1 MGRQFETLEEAALEI
16 RRDLAK
22 GTNVDFTRV
31 QQHMNAH
38 LPGRERQ
45 SYEYCVMG
53 GIPDDA
59 DDLVMLGQ
67 KLGIQVYVDYP
78 HQMKAW
84 LRSEL
89 HSRLFP
95 YQHLNEFATE
105 IDNPLLKSTVEG
117 QHPSYTYRERL
128 AGAIPALCAALD
140 NSLDT
145 RRAFWPIFLPQDS
158 FRAAQP
164 TRVPCSL
171 GYEVML
177 RNLDGETKLQVFYLE
192 RSCDFD
198 RFWLSD
204 VWFAYKFGKFIA
216 DQYGYSVGAVYHY
229 IISLHS
235 FQVDMHEIY

>member
-1 MGRQFETLEEAALEI
+1 MGRVFSTLKEAGLEI

-31 QQHMNAH
+31 QQHMDTH

-45 SYEYCVMG
+45 SYEYCVMDV
-53 GIPDDA
+53 PHEA
-59 DDLVMLGQ
+59 EDLIALG
-67 KLGIQVYVDYP
+67 KELELKPYLNHPYE
-78 HQMKAW
+78 MERW

-89 HSRLFP
+89 SSRLFP
-95 YQHLNEFATE
+95 YQHLGEFATE
-105 IDNPLLKSTVEG
+105 IDNPLLRSTVEG
-117 QHPSYTYRERL
+117 NFPSYTYRERMY
-128 AGAIPALCAALD
+128 GAVSALCTALE

-158 FRAAQP
+158 LRASQP

-177 RNLDGETKLQVFYLE
+177 RNVDGQTKLQVFYLE

-204 VWFAYKFGKFIA
+204 VWFAYRFGKHIA
-216 DQYGYSVGAVYHY
+216 DQFGYQVGAVYHY
-229 IISLHS
+229 VISLHS
-235 FQVDMHEIY
+235 FQVDMKEIY